1 MKTLGIV
8 LGSIVLLAA
17 LASGAI
23 AFVFFHYGRDL
34 PDHNQLAAYEPPVMT
49 RVHAGDGRLLAEHA
63 REKRLF
69 VPLNAMPRRLIQA
82 FLAAEDKAFYEH
94 FGIDPLSVA
103 NAVVTNL
110 VNLGGDR
117 RPVGA
122 STITQQV
129 AKNFLLSGEL
139 SFSRKFKEAILAMRI
154 EDAFTKDRILELY
167 LNEIYLGAG
176 SYGVA
181 AAALNYFDRSLNDLS
196 LQEMAYLAALPKPP
210 NNYHP
215 VRKREAAVARRNW
228 VLDQMV
234 ANGAVSAAE
243 AGDAM
248 RAPLRTRARAPETY
262 VEAPYFAE
270 EVRRWLQARYGDDTL
285 YEGGLSVHTTVD
297 PALQAMADRALR
309 DGLVAYD
316 ARRGWRGPL
325 ARLDPAGDWQQALT
339 ARGPLAGAGAV
350 APGRGAGR
358 RARPCRDRPSPKARA
373 APSRLD
379 DLKWA
384 RKARGK
390 GRLGPE
396 VGAAHQVLSAGD
408 VVAVEPLEGRDDAF
422 ALRQIPA
429 VSGALVALDP
439 HTGRILAL
447 VGGFDYATSEFD
459 RATQARRQPGSA
471 FKPFVYLAAL
481 DSGYTP
487 ASIVL
492 DAPVVIDQGEHL
504 RKWKPENYTERFY
517 GPSTLRVGLE
527 ESRNLMTLRVAQ
539 DIGMRTVADYAARF
553 GLHPDLPELPSAALG
568 ALETTPLDLA
578 AAYAMLVNG
587 GRGIEPAFIER
598 IQDRNGRT
606 VYRRDARDCDGC
618 RPGAW
623 QHQQPPALRDQ
634 RPVIADPRTTYQV
647 VSMLEGAVQRGT
659 GRALNKLGAPIGGK
673 TGTTNEFRDAWF
685 VGFTPDLV
693 AAAYV
698 GFDQPQSLGRRESGG
713 RVAAPIVRNF
723 FAAALAD
730 KPAVPFR
737 VPPGIRF
744 VRIERESGALPSPV
758 SDDVIVEAFL
768 PGTEPTQRAA
778 LSGSGSPRRRP
789 GSGDGSVRGAGR
801 RILSA
806 HSPEGP
812 SRCAPKSCRLP
823 KTSSSRWRC

>member
-1 MKTLGIV
+1 MKIAGIV
-8 LGSIVLLAA
+8 LGSLVLLAA
-17 LASGAI
+17 LAGGAI

-69 VPLNAMPRRLIQA
+69 VPIGAMPQRVVQA

-94 FGIDPLSVA
+94 FGVDPISVA
-103 NAVVTNL
+103 NAVVTNV
-110 VNLGGDR
+110 VNMVGNGER

-122 STITQQV
+122 STVTQQV
-129 AKNFLLSGEL
+129 AKNFLLSNEL
-139 SFSRKFKEAILAMRI
+139 SFSRKIKEAILAMRI
-154 EDAFTKDRILELY
+154 EDAFTKDQILELY

-196 LQEMAYLAALPKPP
+196 LEEIAYLAALPKAP

-228 VLDQMV
+228 VLGQMV
-234 ANGAVSAAE
+234 ANGVVSDAE
-243 AGDAM
+243 AEAAM
-248 RAPLRTRARAPETY
+248 LAPLRTRARAPETF
-262 VEAPYFAE
+262 VEAPHFAE

-285 YEGGLSVHTTVD
+285 YEGGLSVRTTVD

-309 DGLVAYD
+309 GGLVAYD
-316 ARRGWRGPL
+316 QRRGWRGPL
-325 ARLDPAGDWQQALT
+325 AQIDPAGDWRQALGADELPPVPKPWRLAAVLT
-339 ARGPLAGAGAV
+339 ADAGRVEVGFADGAV
-350 APGRGAGR
+350 GAIE
-358 RARPCRDRPSPKARA
+358 
-373 APSRLD
+373 LD
-379 DLKWA
+379 DLSWA
-384 RKARGK
+384 REASGK

-396 VGAAHQVLSAGD
+396 VTAASQVLSAGD
-408 VVAVEPLEGRDDAF
+408 VVPVEPLEGREGAY

-439 HTGRILAL
+439 HTGRVLAL
-447 VGGFDYATSEFD
+447 VGGFDFATSEFD

-481 DSGYTP
+481 DRGYTP

-492 DAPVVIDQGEHL
+492 DAPVVIDQGQHL

-568 ALETTPLDLA
+568 SMETTPLDLA

-587 GRGIEPAFIER
+587 GRKIEPAFVER
-598 IQDRNGRT
+598 IQNRNGRT
-606 VYRRDARDCDGC
+606 VYQRDARECDRC
-618 RPGAW
+618 RPGEW
-623 QHQQPPALRDQ
+623 HHQLPPILRDT

-659 GRALNKLGAPIGGK
+659 GRALRKLGAPIGGK

-693 AAAYV
+693 AATYV
-698 GFDQPQSLGRRESGG
+698 GFDQPQSLGRKESGG
-713 RVAAPIVRNF
+713 RVAAPIVRDF

-744 VRIERESGALPSPV
+744 VRVERESGVLPRPA
-758 SDDVIVEAFL
+758 SDNVIVEAFL

-778 LSGSGSPRRRP
+778 LRAADSL
-789 GSGDGSVRGAGR
+789 DGGLEAGAV
-801 RILSA
+801 
-806 HSPEGP
+806 PFEGLG
-812 SRCAPKSCRLP
+812 AVY
-823 KTSSSRWRC
+823 

>member
-1 MKTLGIV
+1 MVRPGIPIDAR
-8 LGSIVLLAA
+8 LSARDSLDRQAA
-17 LASGAI
+17 HDEDPRHRPGQHRSARRPRGGAI

-69 VPLNAMPRRLIQA
+69 VPLVAMPRRVIQA

-117 RPVGA
+117 RLVGA

-139 SFSRKFKEAILAMRI
+139 SFSRKIKEAILAMRI
-154 EDAFTKDRILELY
+154 EDTFTKDRILELY

-196 LQEMAYLAALPKPP
+196 LEEIAYLAALPKAP

-215 VRKREAAVARRNW
+215 VRKREAAVGRRNW
-228 VLDQMV
+228 VLGQMV
-234 ANGAVSAAE
+234 ANGAV
-243 AGDAM
+243 
-248 RAPLRTRARAPETY
+248 
-262 VEAPYFAE
+262 
-270 EVRRWLQARYGDDTL
+270 
-285 YEGGLSVHTTVD
+285 GG
-297 PALQAMADRALR
+297 
-309 DGLVAYD
+309 
-316 ARRGWRGPL
+316 RRGRG
-325 ARLDPAGDWQQALT
+325 RDAGAAPHQ
-339 ARGPLAGAGAV
+339 GAGARDLRRSPALRRGAV
-350 APGRGAGR
+350 LAVEPGRAVIGFANGER
-358 RARPCRDRPSPKARA
+358 GVIA
-373 APSRLD
+373 LD

-396 VGAAHQVLSAGD
+396 VTAAHQVLSAGD
-408 VVAVEPLEGRDDAF
+408 VVPAEPLEGRDGAF

-439 HTGRILAL
+439 HTGRVLAL
-447 VGGFDYATSEFD
+447 VGGFDFATSEFD

-481 DSGYTP
+481 DNGYTP

-539 DIGMRTVADYAARF
+539 DIGMKTVADYAARF
-553 GLHPDLPELPSAALG
+553 GLHPDLPEVPSAALG
-568 ALETTPLDLA
+568 SLETTPLDLA

-587 GRGIEPAFIER
+587 GRRIEPAFVER

-606 VYRRDARDCDGC
+606 VYQRDARDCDGC
-618 RPGAW
+618 RPGEW
-623 QHQQPPALRDQ
+623 QHQLPPALRDT

-659 GRALNKLGAPIGGK
+659 GRVLSKLGAPVGGK

-693 AAAYV
+693 AVAYV
-698 GFDQPQSLGRRESGG
+698 GFDQPQSLGRKESGG
-713 RVAAPIVRNF
+713 RVAAPIVRDF
-723 FAAALAD
+723 FAAALAG

-744 VRIERESGALPSPV
+744 VRVERETGSLPGPV

-778 LSGSGSPRRRP
+778 LRQSAGP
-789 GSGDGSVRGAGR
+789 DGMLETGAV
-801 RILSA
+801 
-806 HSPEGP
+806 PFEGLG
-812 SRCAPKSCRLP
+812 AVY
-823 KTSSSRWRC
+823 

>member
-1 MKTLGIV
+1 MKIAGIV
-8 LGSIVLLAA
+8 LGSLVLLAA
-17 LASGAI
+17 LAGGAI

-69 VPLNAMPRRLIQA
+69 VPVNAMPQRLVQA

-94 FGIDPLSVA
+94 FGVDPISVA

-110 VNLGGDR
+110 VNMVGNGER

-122 STITQQV
+122 STVTQQV
-129 AKNFLLSGEL
+129 AKNFLLSNEL
-139 SFSRKFKEAILAMRI
+139 SFSRKIKEAILAMRI
-154 EDAFTKDRILELY
+154 EDAFTKDQILELY

-196 LQEMAYLAALPKPP
+196 LEEIAYLAALPKAP

-215 VRKREAAVARRNW
+215 VHKHEAAVARRNW
-228 VLDQMV
+228 VLNQMV
-234 ANGAVSAAE
+234 ANGAVSEADAE
-243 AGDAM
+243 AAM
-248 RAPLRTRARAPETY
+248 QAPLRTRDRAPETF
-262 VEAPYFAE
+262 VEAPHFAE

-285 YEGGLSVHTTVD
+285 YEGGLSVRTTVD
-297 PALQAMADRALR
+297 PALQAAADGALR
-309 DGLVAYD
+309 GGLVAYD
-316 ARRGWRGPL
+316 QRRGWRGPL
-325 ARLDPAGDWQQALT
+325 AQVDPAGDWRQAL
-339 ARGPLAGAGAV
+339 GSEELPPVPKPWHLAAV
-350 APGRGAGR
+350 LTVEAGR
-358 RARPCRDRPSPKARA
+358 AEIGFADGGVGAIA
-373 APSRLD
+373 LD
-379 DLKWA
+379 DLTWA
-384 RKARGK
+384 RALRGK

-396 VGAAHQVLSAGD
+396 VTAAHQVLSAGD
-408 VVAVEPLEGRDDAF
+408 VVPVAPVEGRDGSY

-439 HTGRILAL
+439 HTGRVLAL
-447 VGGFDYATSEFD
+447 VGGFDFATSEFD

-481 DSGYTP
+481 DHGYTP

-504 RKWKPENYTERFY
+504 RKWKPANYTERFY

-539 DIGMRTVADYAARF
+539 DIGMKTVGDYAARF
-553 GLHPDLPELPSAALG
+553 GLYEDLPELPSAALG
-568 ALETTPLDLA
+568 SMETTPLDLA

-587 GRGIEPAFIER
+587 GRKIEPAFVER

-606 VYRRDARDCDGC
+606 VYRRDARDCDHC
-618 RPGAW
+618 RPGEW
-623 QHQQPPALRDQ
+623 HHQLPPILRDL

-659 GRALNKLGAPIGGK
+659 GRALRKLGATIGGK

-698 GFDQPQSLGRRESGG
+698 GFDQPQSLGWKESGG
-713 RVAAPIVRNF
+713 RVAAPIVRDF
-723 FAAALAD
+723 FAGALAD

-737 VPPGIRF
+737 VPTGIRF
-744 VRIERESGALPSPV
+744 VRVERDSGALPGPA

-778 LSGSGSPRRRP
+778 LRAAEGL
-789 GSGDGSVRGAGR
+789 DGALETGAV
-801 RILSA
+801 
-806 HSPEGP
+806 PFEGLG
-812 SRCAPKSCRLP
+812 AVY
-823 KTSSSRWRC
+823 

>member
-1 MKTLGIV
+1 MRIAGIV
-8 LGSIVLLAA
+8 LGSLVLLAA
-17 LASGAI
+17 LAGGAI

-69 VPLNAMPRRLIQA
+69 VPIVAMPQRVVQA
-82 FLAAEDKAFYEH
+82 FLAAEDKSFYEH
-94 FGIDPLSVA
+94 FGVDPISVA

-110 VNLGGDR
+110 VNMVGNGER
-117 RPVGA
+117 RPIGA
-122 STITQQV
+122 STVTQQV
-129 AKNFLLSGEL
+129 AKNFLLSNEL
-139 SFSRKFKEAILAMRI
+139 SFSRKIKEAILAMRI
-154 EDAFTKDRILELY
+154 EDAFTKDQILELY

-196 LQEMAYLAALPKPP
+196 LEEIAYLAALPKAP

-228 VLDQMV
+228 VLGQMA
-234 ANGAVSAAE
+234 ANGAVSEAE
-243 AGDAM
+243 AEAAM
-248 RAPLRTRARAPETY
+248 QAPLLTRDRAPETF
-262 VEAPYFAE
+262 VEAPHFAE

-285 YEGGLSVHTTVD
+285 YEGGLSVRTTVD
-297 PALQAMADRALR
+297 PTLQAIADQSLR
-309 DGLVAYD
+309 GGLVAYD
-316 ARRGWRGPL
+316 RRRGWRGPL
-325 ARLDPAGDWQQALT
+325 TQVDPAGDWRQALGAEELPPVPKPWRLAAVLT
-339 ARGPLAGAGAV
+339 ADAGRAEIGFADGAV
-350 APGRGAGR
+350 GAI
-358 RARPCRDRPSPKARA
+358 A
-373 APSRLD
+373 LD
-379 DLKWA
+379 DLRWA
-384 RKARGK
+384 RKERGK

-396 VGAAHQVLSAGD
+396 VTAAHQVLSAGD
-408 VVAVEPLEGRDDAF
+408 VVPVAPVEGREGAF

-429 VSGALVALDP
+429 ASGALVALDP
-439 HTGRILAL
+439 HTGRVLAL
-447 VGGFDYATSEFD
+447 VGGFDFATSEFD

-481 DSGYTP
+481 DHGYTP

-539 DIGMRTVADYAARF
+539 DIGMRTVGDYAARF
-553 GLHPDLPELPSAALG
+553 GLYEDLPELPSAALG
-568 ALETTPLDLA
+568 SMETTPLDLA

-587 GRGIEPAFIER
+587 GRKIEPAFVER
-598 IQDRNGRT
+598 IQDRNGHT
-606 VYRRDARDCDGC
+606 VYRRDARDCDRC
-618 RPGAW
+618 RPGEW
-623 QHQQPPALRDQ
+623 HHQLPPILRDI

-659 GRALNKLGAPIGGK
+659 GRALRKLDATIGGK

-698 GFDQPQSLGRRESGG
+698 GFDQPQSLGWKESGG
-713 RVAAPIVRNF
+713 RVAAPIVRDF
-723 FAAALAD
+723 FAGALAD

-737 VPPGIRF
+737 VPAGIRF
-744 VRIERESGALPSPV
+744 VRVERGSGALPGPA

-778 LSGSGSPRRRP
+778 LRAAESLEGGLEA
-789 GSGDGSVRGAGR
+789 GAV
-801 RILSA
+801 
-806 HSPEGP
+806 PFEGLG
-812 SRCAPKSCRLP
+812 AVY
-823 KTSSSRWRC
+823 

>member
-1 MKTLGIV
+1 MKIAGIV
-8 LGSIVLLAA
+8 LGSLVLLAA
-17 LASGAI
+17 LAGGAI

-34 PDHNQLAAYEPPVMT
+34 PDHKQLAAYEPPVMT

-69 VPLNAMPRRLIQA
+69 VPVSAMPQRLVQA

-94 FGIDPLSVA
+94 FGVDPISVA

-110 VNLGGDR
+110 VNMAGNGER
-117 RPVGA
+117 RPIGA
-122 STITQQV
+122 STVTQQV
-129 AKNFLLSGEL
+129 AKNFLLSNEL
-139 SFSRKFKEAILAMRI
+139 SFSRKIKEAILAMRI
-154 EDAFTKDRILELY
+154 EDAFTKDQILELY

-196 LQEMAYLAALPKPP
+196 LEEIAYLAALPKAP

-215 VRKREAAVARRNW
+215 VRKHEAAVARRNW

-234 ANGAVSAAE
+234 ANGAVGEAE
-243 AGDAM
+243 AEAAM
-248 RAPLRTRARAPETY
+248 QAPLRTRARAPETF
-262 VEAPYFAE
+262 VEAPHFAE

-285 YEGGLSVHTTVD
+285 YEGGLSVRTTVD
-297 PALQAMADRALR
+297 PALQAVADQALR
-309 DGLVAYD
+309 GGLVAYD
-316 ARRGWRGPL
+316 QRRGWRGPL
-325 ARLDPAGDWQQALT
+325 AQIDPAGDWRLALAAEELPPVPKPWHLAAVLT
-339 ARGPLAGAGAV
+339 ADASRAEIGFADGAV
-350 APGRGAGR
+350 GAI
-358 RARPCRDRPSPKARA
+358 A
-373 APSRLD
+373 LD
-379 DLKWA
+379 DLRWA
-384 RKARGK
+384 RKARDK

-396 VGAAHQVLSAGD
+396 VTAVNQVLSAGD
-408 VVAVEPLEGRDDAF
+408 VVPVAPVEGRDGSY

-439 HTGRILAL
+439 HTGRVLAL
-447 VGGFDYATSEFD
+447 VGGFDFATSEFD

-481 DSGYTP
+481 DHGYTP

-504 RKWKPENYTERFY
+504 RKWKPANYTERFY

-539 DIGMRTVADYAARF
+539 DIGMKTVGDYAARF
-553 GLHPDLPELPSAALG
+553 GLYEDLPELPSAALG
-568 ALETTPLDLA
+568 SMETTPLDLA

-587 GRGIEPAFIER
+587 GRKIDPAFVER

-606 VYRRDARDCDGC
+606 VYRRDARDCDRC
-618 RPGAW
+618 RPGEW
-623 QHQQPPALRDQ
+623 HHQLPPILRDI

-647 VSMLEGAVQRGT
+647 VSMLEGTVQRGT
-659 GRALNKLGAPIGGK
+659 GRALRKLGAPIGGK

-698 GFDQPQSLGRRESGG
+698 GFDQPQSLGWKESGG
-713 RVAAPIVRNF
+713 RVAAPIVRDF
-723 FAAALAD
+723 FAGALAD

-737 VPPGIRF
+737 VPTGIRF
-744 VRIERESGALPSPV
+744 VRVERGSGALPGPA

-778 LSGSGSPRRRP
+778 LRAADSLEGGLEA
-789 GSGDGSVRGAGR
+789 GAV
-801 RILSA
+801 
-806 HSPEGP
+806 PFEGLG
-812 SRCAPKSCRLP
+812 AVY
-823 KTSSSRWRC
+823 

>member
-1 MKTLGIV
+1 MKIAGIV
-8 LGSIVLLAA
+8 LGSLVLLAA
-17 LASGAI
+17 LAGGAI

-69 VPLNAMPRRLIQA
+69 VPVGAMPRRVVQA

-94 FGIDPLSVA
+94 FGVDPISVA

-110 VNLGGDR
+110 VNMAGNGDR
-117 RPVGA
+117 RPIGA
-122 STITQQV
+122 STVTQQV

-139 SFSRKFKEAILAMRI
+139 SFSRKIKEAILAMRI
-154 EDAFTKDRILELY
+154 EDAFTKDQILELY

-196 LQEMAYLAALPKPP
+196 LAEIAYLAALPKAP

-215 VRKREAAVARRNW
+215 IRKRKAAVARRNW
-228 VLDQMV
+228 VLGHMV
-234 ANGAVSAAE
+234 ANGAVSEAE
-243 AGDAM
+243 AEAAM
-248 RAPLRTRARAPETY
+248 QAPLRTRDRAPETF
-262 VEAPYFAE
+262 VEAPHFAE

-285 YEGGLSVHTTVD
+285 YEGGLSVRTTVD
-297 PALQAMADRALR
+297 PALQAVADRALR
-309 DGLVAYD
+309 GGLVAYD
-316 ARRGWRGPL
+316 QRRGWRGPL
-325 ARLDPAGDWQQALT
+325 AQIDPAGDWRQALAAEELSPVPAPWRLAAVLAVEA
-339 ARGPLAGAGAV
+339 ARAEIGFADGAV
-350 APGRGAGR
+350 GAI
-358 RARPCRDRPSPKARA
+358 A
-373 APSRLD
+373 LD
-379 DLKWA
+379 DLRWA

-396 VGAAHQVLSAGD
+396 VTAAHQVLSAGD
-408 VVAVEPLEGRDDAF
+408 VVPVEPLDGRDGAY

-429 VSGALVALDP
+429 ASGALVALDP
-439 HTGRILAL
+439 HTGRVLAL
-447 VGGFDYATSEFD
+447 VGGFDFATSEFD

-481 DSGYTP
+481 DHGYTP

-504 RKWKPENYTERFY
+504 RKWKPENYTQRFY

-539 DIGMRTVADYAARF
+539 DIGMKTVADYAARF
-553 GLHPDLPELPSAALG
+553 GLYQDLPEMPSAALG
-568 ALETTPLDLA
+568 SMETTPLDLA

-587 GRGIEPAFIER
+587 GRKIEPAFVER
-598 IQDRNGRT
+598 IQDRNGHT
-606 VYRRDARDCDGC
+606 VYRRDARECDRC
-618 RPGAW
+618 RPGEW
-623 QHQQPPALRDQ
+623 HHQLPPILRDT

-659 GRALNKLGAPIGGK
+659 GRALRELGAPIGGK

-713 RVAAPIVRNF
+713 RVAAPIVRDF
-723 FAAALAD
+723 FAGALAD

-744 VRIERESGALPSPV
+744 VRVERGSGALPGPA

-768 PGTEPTQRAA
+768 PGTEPTQRAVLRA
-778 LSGSGSPRRRP
+778 ADSS
-789 GSGDGSVRGAGR
+789 DGGLEAGAV
-801 RILSA
+801 
-806 HSPEGP
+806 PFEGLG
-812 SRCAPKSCRLP
+812 AVY
-823 KTSSSRWRC
+823 

>member
-1 MKTLGIV
+1 MKIAGIV
-8 LGSIVLLAA
+8 LGSLVLLAA
-17 LASGAI
+17 LAGGAI

-69 VPLNAMPRRLIQA
+69 VPVGAMPERLVQA

-94 FGIDPLSVA
+94 FGVDPISVA

-110 VNLGGDR
+110 VNMVGNGER
-117 RPVGA
+117 RPIGA
-122 STITQQV
+122 STVTQQV
-129 AKNFLLSGEL
+129 AKNFLLTNEL
-139 SFSRKFKEAILAMRI
+139 SFSRKIKEAILAMRI
-154 EDAFTKDRILELY
+154 EDAFTKDQILELY

-196 LQEMAYLAALPKPP
+196 LEEIAYLAALPKAP

-215 VRKREAAVARRNW
+215 ERKHEAAVARRNW
-228 VLDQMV
+228 VLGQML
-234 ANGAVSAAE
+234 ANGAVSEAE
-243 AGDAM
+243 AEAAM
-248 RAPLRTRARAPETY
+248 QSPLRTRARAPETF
-262 VEAPYFAE
+262 VEAPHFAE
-270 EVRRWLQARYGDDTL
+270 EVRRWLQARYGDDAL
-285 YEGGLSVHTTVD
+285 YEGGLSVRTTVD
-297 PALQAMADRALR
+297 PVLQAVADRALR
-309 DGLVAYD
+309 GGLVAYD
-316 ARRGWRGPL
+316 QRRGWRGPL
-325 ARLDPAGDWQQALT
+325 AEVDPAGDWRQALGAEELPPVPKPWRLAAVLT
-339 ARGPLAGAGAV
+339 AD
-350 APGRGAGR
+350 AGR
-358 RARPCRDRPSPKARA
+358 AEVGFADGTVGIIA
-373 APSRLD
+373 LD
-379 DLKWA
+379 DLRWA
-384 RKARGK
+384 REARGK

-396 VGAAHQVLSAGD
+396 VAAAHQVLSAGD
-408 VVAVEPLEGRDDAF
+408 VVPVEPVNGRDGAF

-429 VSGALVALDP
+429 ASGALVALDP
-439 HTGRILAL
+439 HTGRVLAL
-447 VGGFDYATSEFD
+447 VGGFDFATSEFD

-481 DSGYTP
+481 DNGYTP

-539 DIGMRTVADYAARF
+539 DIGMKTVADYAARF
-553 GLHPDLPELPSAALG
+553 GLYEDLPEMPSAALG
-568 ALETTPLDLA
+568 SMETTPLDLA

-587 GRGIEPAFIER
+587 GRKIEPAFVER

-606 VYRRDARDCDGC
+606 VYRRDARACDRC
-618 RPGAW
+618 RPGEW
-623 QHQQPPALRDQ
+623 HRQLPPVLRDT

-659 GRALNKLGAPIGGK
+659 GRALRQLGAPIGGK

-698 GFDQPQSLGRRESGG
+698 GFDQPQSLGRKESGG
-713 RVAAPIVRNF
+713 RVAAPIVRDF
-723 FAAALAD
+723 LAGALVD

-744 VRIERESGALPSPV
+744 VRVERGSGALPGPA

-768 PGTEPTQRAA
+768 PGTEPTERAVLRAA
-778 LSGSGSPRRRP
+778 ESL
-789 GSGDGSVRGAGR
+789 DGGLEAGAV
-801 RILSA
+801 
-806 HSPEGP
+806 PFEGLG
-812 SRCAPKSCRLP
+812 AVY
-823 KTSSSRWRC
+823 

>member
-1 MKTLGIV
+1 MKIAGIV
-8 LGSIVLLAA
+8 LGSLVLLAA
-17 LASGAI
+17 LAGGAI

-69 VPLNAMPRRLIQA
+69 VPVSAMPQRLVQA

-94 FGIDPLSVA
+94 FGVDPISVA

-110 VNLGGDR
+110 VNMVGNGER
-117 RPVGA
+117 RPIGA
-122 STITQQV
+122 STVTQQV
-129 AKNFLLSGEL
+129 AKNFLLSNEL
-139 SFSRKFKEAILAMRI
+139 SFSRKIKEAILAMRI
-154 EDAFTKDRILELY
+154 EDAFTKDQILELY

-196 LQEMAYLAALPKPP
+196 LEEIAYLAALPKAP

-215 VRKREAAVARRNW
+215 VRKHEAAVARRNW
-228 VLDQMV
+228 VLDQMI
-234 ANGAVSAAE
+234 ANGAVSEAE
-243 AGDAM
+243 AEAAM
-248 RAPLRTRARAPETY
+248 QAPLRTRNRAPETF
-262 VEAPYFAE
+262 VEAPHFAE
-270 EVRRWLQARYGDDTL
+270 EVRRWLQARYGDDAL
-285 YEGGLSVHTTVD
+285 YEGGLSVRTTVD
-297 PALQAMADRALR
+297 PALQAIADRSLR
-309 DGLVAYD
+309 GGLVAYD
-316 ARRGWRGPL
+316 QRRGWRGPL
-325 ARLDPAGDWQQALT
+325 TQVDPAGDWRQMLGAEELPPVPKPWRLAAVLT
-339 ARGPLAGAGAV
+339 VEAGRAEIGFADGAV
-350 APGRGAGR
+350 GAI
-358 RARPCRDRPSPKARA
+358 A
-373 APSRLD
+373 LD
-379 DLKWA
+379 DLRWA

-396 VGAAHQVLSAGD
+396 VTAAHQVLSAGD
-408 VVAVEPLEGRDDAF
+408 VVPVAPVEGRDGSY

-429 VSGALVALDP
+429 ASGALVALDP
-439 HTGRILAL
+439 HTGRVLAL
-447 VGGFDYATSEFD
+447 VGGFDFATSEFD

-481 DSGYTP
+481 DHGYTP

-504 RKWKPENYTERFY
+504 RKWKPANYTERFY

-539 DIGMRTVADYAARF
+539 DIGMKTVGDYAARF
-553 GLHPDLPELPSAALG
+553 GLYEDLPELPSAALG
-568 ALETTPLDLA
+568 SMETTPLDLA

-587 GRGIEPAFIER
+587 GRKIEPAFVER

-606 VYRRDARDCDGC
+606 VYRRDARDCDRC
-618 RPGAW
+618 WPGEW
-623 QHQQPPALRDQ
+623 HHQLPPILRDI

-659 GRALNKLGAPIGGK
+659 GRALRKLDATIGGK

-698 GFDQPQSLGRRESGG
+698 GFDQPQSLGWKESGG
-713 RVAAPIVRNF
+713 RVAAPIVRDF
-723 FAAALAD
+723 FAGALAD

-744 VRIERESGALPSPV
+744 VRVERGSGALPGPA

-778 LSGSGSPRRRP
+778 LRAAESLDGALEA
-789 GSGDGSVRGAGR
+789 GSVPFEGLGAVY
-801 RILSA
+801 
-806 HSPEGP
+806 
-812 SRCAPKSCRLP
+812 
-823 KTSSSRWRC
+823 

>member
-1 MKTLGIV
+1 MKIAGIV
-8 LGSIVLLAA
+8 LGSLVLLAA
-17 LASGAI
+17 LAGGAI

-69 VPLNAMPRRLIQA
+69 VPVSAMPKRVVQA
-82 FLAAEDKAFYEH
+82 FLAAEDKSFYEH
-94 FGIDPLSVA
+94 FGVDPISVA

-110 VNLGGDR
+110 VNMAGNGDR
-117 RPVGA
+117 RPIGA
-122 STITQQV
+122 STVTQQV

-139 SFSRKFKEAILAMRI
+139 SFSRKIKEAILAMRI
-154 EDAFTKDRILELY
+154 EDAFTKDQILELY

-196 LQEMAYLAALPKPP
+196 LEEIAYLAALPKAP

-215 VRKREAAVARRNW
+215 VRKPEAAVARRNW
-228 VLDQMV
+228 VLGQMV
-234 ANGAVSAAE
+234 ANGAVSETEAE
-243 AGDAM
+243 AAM
-248 RAPLRTRARAPETY
+248 RAPLRTRDRAPETF
-262 VEAPYFAE
+262 VEAPHFAE

-285 YEGGLSVHTTVD
+285 YEGGLSVRTTVD
-297 PALQAMADRALR
+297 PTLQAVADRALR
-309 DGLVAYD
+309 SGLVAYD
-316 ARRGWRGPL
+316 QRRGWRGPL
-325 ARLDPAGDWQQALT
+325 TQVDPAGDWRQALV
-339 ARGPLAGAGAV
+339 AEELSPVPAPWRLAAVLTVEAGRAEIGFADGAV
-350 APGRGAGR
+350 GSIQLA
-358 RARPCRDRPSPKARA
+358 DLTWARA
-373 APSRLD
+373 
-379 DLKWA
+379 
-384 RKARGK
+384 ARGK

-396 VGAAHQVLSAGD
+396 VTAAHQVLSAGD
-408 VVAVEPLEGRDDAF
+408 VVPVEPVNGREGAF

-429 VSGALVALDP
+429 ASGALVALDP
-439 HTGRILAL
+439 HTGRVLAL
-447 VGGFDYATSEFD
+447 VGGFDFATSEFD

-553 GLHPDLPELPSAALG
+553 GLYEDLPELPSAALG
-568 ALETTPLDLA
+568 SMETTPLDLA
-578 AAYAMLVNG
+578 VAYAMLVNG
-587 GRGIEPAFIER
+587 GRKIEPAFVER

-606 VYRRDARDCDGC
+606 VYRRDVRECDRC
-618 RPGAW
+618 RPGEW
-623 QHQQPPALRDQ
+623 HHQLPPILRDT

-659 GRALNKLGAPIGGK
+659 GRALRNLGASIGGK

-698 GFDQPQSLGRRESGG
+698 GFDQPQSLGRKESGG
-713 RVAAPIVRNF
+713 RVAAPIVRDF
-723 FAAALAD
+723 FAGALAD

-744 VRIERESGALPSPV
+744 VRVERGSGALPGLASE
-758 SDDVIVEAFL
+758 DVIVEAFL
-768 PGTEPTQRAA
+768 PGTEPTERAVLRAA
-778 LSGSGSPRRRP
+778 ESL
-789 GSGDGSVRGAGR
+789 DGGLEAGAV
-801 RILSA
+801 
-806 HSPEGP
+806 PFEGLG
-812 SRCAPKSCRLP
+812 AVY
-823 KTSSSRWRC
+823 

>member
-1 MKTLGIV
+1 MKIAGIV
-8 LGSIVLLAA
+8 LGSLVLLAA
-17 LASGAI
+17 LAGGAI

-69 VPLNAMPRRLIQA
+69 VPVSAMPKRVVQA
-82 FLAAEDKAFYEH
+82 FLAAEDKSFYEH
-94 FGIDPLSVA
+94 FGVDPISVA

-110 VNLGGDR
+110 VNMAGNGDR
-117 RPVGA
+117 RPIGA
-122 STITQQV
+122 STVTQQV

-139 SFSRKFKEAILAMRI
+139 SFSRKIKEAILAMRI
-154 EDAFTKDRILELY
+154 EDAFTKDQILELY

-196 LQEMAYLAALPKPP
+196 LEEIAYLAALPKAP

-215 VRKREAAVARRNW
+215 MRKREAAVARRNW
-228 VLDQMV
+228 VLGQMV
-234 ANGAVSAAE
+234 ANGAVSEAE
-243 AGDAM
+243 AEAAM
-248 RAPLRTRARAPETY
+248 QAPLRTRNRAPETF
-262 VEAPYFAE
+262 VEAPHFAE
-270 EVRRWLQARYGDDTL
+270 EVRRWLQAHYGDDTL
-285 YEGGLSVHTTVD
+285 YEGGLSVRTTVD
-297 PALQAMADRALR
+297 PALQAVADRALR
-309 DGLVAYD
+309 EGLVAYD
-316 ARRGWRGPL
+316 QRRGWRGPL
-325 ARLDPAGDWQQALT
+325 THVDPAGDWRQALGAEELT
-339 ARGPLAGAGAV
+339 PVPAPWRLAAVLTVETGRAEIGFADGAV
-350 APGRGAGR
+350 GAI
-358 RARPCRDRPSPKARA
+358 A
-373 APSRLD
+373 LD
-379 DLKWA
+379 DLNWA

-396 VGAAHQVLSAGD
+396 VTAAHQVLNAGD
-408 VVAVEPLEGRDDAF
+408 VVPVQPLDGLEGAF

-429 VSGALVALDP
+429 ASGALVALDP
-439 HTGRILAL
+439 HTGRVLAL
-447 VGGFDYATSEFD
+447 VGGFDFATSEFD

-481 DSGYTP
+481 DHGYTP

-553 GLHPDLPELPSAALG
+553 GLHQDLPELPSAALG
-568 ALETTPLDLA
+568 SMETTPLDLA
-578 AAYAMLVNG
+578 VAYAMLVNG
-587 GRGIEPAFIER
+587 GRKIEPAFVER

-606 VYRRDARDCDGC
+606 VYRRDARACDRC
-618 RPGAW
+618 RPGEW
-623 QHQQPPALRDQ
+623 HHQLPPILRDT

-647 VSMLEGAVQRGT
+647 VSMLEGAVKRGT
-659 GRALNKLGAPIGGK
+659 GRALRKLGAPIGGK

-698 GFDQPQSLGRRESGG
+698 GFDQPQSLGRKESGG
-713 RVAAPIVRNF
+713 RVAAPIVRDF
-723 FAAALAD
+723 FAGALAD

-744 VRIERESGALPSPV
+744 VRVERGSGALPGLA

-768 PGTEPTQRAA
+768 PGTEPTQRAVLRA
-778 LSGSGSPRRRP
+778 AESL
-789 GSGDGSVRGAGR
+789 DGGLEAGAV
-801 RILSA
+801 
-806 HSPEGP
+806 PFEGLG
-812 SRCAPKSCRLP
+812 AVY
-823 KTSSSRWRC
+823 

>member
-1 MKTLGIV
+1 MKIAGIV
-8 LGSIVLLAA
+8 LGSLVLLAA
-17 LASGAI
+17 LAGGAI

-69 VPLNAMPRRLIQA
+69 VPVSAMPKRVVQA
-82 FLAAEDKAFYEH
+82 FLAAEDKSFYEH
-94 FGIDPLSVA
+94 FGVDPISVA

-110 VNLGGDR
+110 VNMAGNGDR
-117 RPVGA
+117 RPIGA
-122 STITQQV
+122 STVTQQV

-139 SFSRKFKEAILAMRI
+139 SFSRKIKEAILAMRI
-154 EDAFTKDRILELY
+154 EDAFTKDQILELY

-196 LQEMAYLAALPKPP
+196 LEEIAYLAALPKAP

-228 VLDQMV
+228 VLGQMV
-234 ANGAVSAAE
+234 ANGAVSDAE
-243 AGDAM
+243 AEAAM
-248 RAPLRTRARAPETY
+248 QAPLRTRDRAPETF
-262 VEAPYFAE
+262 VEAPHFAE
-270 EVRRWLQARYGDDTL
+270 EVRRWLQAHYGDDTL
-285 YEGGLSVHTTVD
+285 YEGGLSVRTTVD
-297 PALQAMADRALR
+297 PALQAVADRALR
-309 DGLVAYD
+309 EGLVAYD
-316 ARRGWRGPL
+316 QRRGWRGPL
-325 ARLDPAGDWQQALT
+325 THVDPAGDWRQALG
-339 ARGPLAGAGAV
+339 AEELSPVPAPWRLAAVLTVETGRAEIGFADGAV
-350 APGRGAGR
+350 GSIALA
-358 RARPCRDRPSPKARA
+358 
-373 APSRLD
+373 
-379 DLKWA
+379 DLTWA
-384 RKARGK
+384 RSARGK

-396 VGAAHQVLSAGD
+396 VTAAHQVLNAGD
-408 VVAVEPLEGRDDAF
+408 VVPVEPLDGLEGAF
-422 ALRQIPA
+422 ALRQIPVA
-429 VSGALVALDP
+429 SGALVALDP
-439 HTGRILAL
+439 HTGRVLAL
-447 VGGFDYATSEFD
+447 VGGFDFATSEFD

-539 DIGMRTVADYAARF
+539 DIGMGTVADYAARF
-553 GLHPDLPELPSAALG
+553 GLYEDLPELPSAALG
-568 ALETTPLDLA
+568 SMETTPLDLA
-578 AAYAMLVNG
+578 VAYAMLVNG
-587 GRGIEPAFIER
+587 GRKIEPAFVER

-606 VYRRDARDCDGC
+606 VYRRDARACDRC
-618 RPGAW
+618 QPGEW
-623 QHQQPPALRDQ
+623 HHQLPPILRDT

-647 VSMLEGAVQRGT
+647 VSMLEGAVKRGT
-659 GRALNKLGAPIGGK
+659 GRALRKLGAPIGGK

-698 GFDQPQSLGRRESGG
+698 GFDQPQSLGRKESGG
-713 RVAAPIVRNF
+713 RVAAPIVRDF
-723 FAAALAD
+723 FAGALAD

-744 VRIERESGALPSPV
+744 VRVERGSGALPGLA

-768 PGTEPTQRAA
+768 PGTEPTERAVLRAA
-778 LSGSGSPRRRP
+778 DSL
-789 GSGDGSVRGAGR
+789 DGGLEAGAV
-801 RILSA
+801 
-806 HSPEGP
+806 PFEGLG
-812 SRCAPKSCRLP
+812 AVY
-823 KTSSSRWRC
+823 

>member
-8 LGSIVLLAA
+8 LGSIVLFAA
-17 LASGAI
+17 LAGGAI

-69 VPLNAMPRRLIQA
+69 VPLNAMPHRVIQA
-82 FLAAEDKAFYEH
+82 FLAAEDKSFYEH

-139 SFSRKFKEAILAMRI
+139 SFSRKIKEAILAMRI

-196 LQEMAYLAALPKPP
+196 LEEIAYLAALPKAP

-228 VLDQMV
+228 VLRQMV
-234 ANGAVSAAE
+234 ANDAVSAVEAE
-243 AGDAM
+243 AAM
-248 RAPLRTRARAPETY
+248 QAPLGTRTRAPETY

-297 PALQAMADRALR
+297 PVLQAMADRALR

-316 ARRGWRGPL
+316 NRRGWRGPL
-325 ARLDPAGDWQQALT
+325 AEIDPAGDWQQALT
-339 ARGPLAGAGAV
+339 ADELSPVPTPWRLAAVLAVEPGHADIGFADGARGTIA
-350 APGRGAGR
+350 
-358 RARPCRDRPSPKARA
+358 
-373 APSRLD
+373 LD
-379 DLKWA
+379 NIKWA
-384 RKARGK
+384 RKARDK

-396 VGAAHQVLSAGD
+396 VTAAHQVLSPGD
-408 VVAVEPLEGRDDAF
+408 VVPVEPLEGREAAGRNAAY

-439 HTGRILAL
+439 HTGRVLAL
-447 VGGFDYATSEFD
+447 VGGFDFATSEFD

-539 DIGMRTVADYAARF
+539 DIGMKTVADYAARF

-587 GRGIEPAFIER
+587 GRRIEPAIIER

-623 QHQQPPALRDQ
+623 QHQLPPALRDQ

-659 GRALNKLGAPIGGK
+659 GRALSKLGAPIGGK

-698 GFDQPQSLGRRESGG
+698 GFDQPQSLGRKESGG
-713 RVAAPIVRNF
+713 RVAAPIVRDF
-723 FAAALAD
+723 FAAALAER
-730 KPAVPFR
+730 PAVPFR

-744 VRIERESGALPSPV
+744 VRVERENGALPGPA
-758 SDDVIVEAFL
+758 SDNVIVEAFL
-768 PGTEPTQRAA
+768 PGTEPTQRTALRAA
-778 LSGSGSPRRRP
+778 DRADRELEAGTVPFEGL
-789 GSGDGSVRGAGR
+789 GAVY
-801 RILSA
+801 
-806 HSPEGP
+806 
-812 SRCAPKSCRLP
+812 
-823 KTSSSRWRC
+823 

>member
-1 MKTLGIV
+1 MKIAGIV
-8 LGSIVLLAA
+8 LGSLVLLAA
-17 LASGAI
+17 LAGGAI

-69 VPLNAMPRRLIQA
+69 VPVSAMPQRLVQA

-94 FGIDPLSVA
+94 FGVDPISVA

-110 VNLGGDR
+110 VNMVGNGER
-117 RPVGA
+117 RPIGA
-122 STITQQV
+122 STVTQQV
-129 AKNFLLSGEL
+129 AKNFLLSNEL
-139 SFSRKFKEAILAMRI
+139 SFSRKIKEAILAMRI
-154 EDAFTKDRILELY
+154 EDAFTKDQILELY

-181 AAALNYFDRSLNDLS
+181 AAALNYFDRSLNALS
-196 LQEMAYLAALPKPP
+196 LEEIAYLAALPKAP

-215 VRKREAAVARRNW
+215 VRKHEAAVARRNW

-234 ANGAVSAAE
+234 ANGAVSEAE
-243 AGDAM
+243 AEAAM
-248 RAPLRTRARAPETY
+248 QAPLRIRNRAPETF
-262 VEAPYFAE
+262 VEAPHFAE
-270 EVRRWLQARYGDDTL
+270 EVRRWLQARYGDDAL
-285 YEGGLSVHTTVD
+285 YEGGLSVRTTVD
-297 PALQAMADRALR
+297 PALQAIADRSLR
-309 DGLVAYD
+309 GGLVAYD
-316 ARRGWRGPL
+316 QRRGWRGPL
-325 ARLDPAGDWQQALT
+325 TQVDSAGDWRQMLGAEELPPVPKPWRLAAVLT
-339 ARGPLAGAGAV
+339 VEAGRAEIGFADGAV
-350 APGRGAGR
+350 GAI
-358 RARPCRDRPSPKARA
+358 A
-373 APSRLD
+373 LD
-379 DLKWA
+379 DLRWA

-396 VGAAHQVLSAGD
+396 VTAAHQVLSAGD
-408 VVAVEPLEGRDDAF
+408 VVPVAPVEGRDGSY

-439 HTGRILAL
+439 HTGRVLAL
-447 VGGFDYATSEFD
+447 VGGFDFATSEFD

-481 DSGYTP
+481 DHGYTP

-504 RKWKPENYTERFY
+504 RKWKPANYTERFY

-539 DIGMRTVADYAARF
+539 DIGMRTVGDYAARF
-553 GLHPDLPELPSAALG
+553 GLYEDLPELPSAALG
-568 ALETTPLDLA
+568 SMETTPLDLA

-587 GRGIEPAFIER
+587 GRKIEPAFVER

-606 VYRRDARDCDGC
+606 VYRRDARECDRC
-618 RPGAW
+618 RPGEW
-623 QHQQPPALRDQ
+623 HHQLPPILRDI

-659 GRALNKLGAPIGGK
+659 GRALRKLGATVGGK

-698 GFDQPQSLGRRESGG
+698 GFDQPQSLGRKESGG
-713 RVAAPIVRNF
+713 RVAAPIVRDF
-723 FAAALAD
+723 FAGALAD

-744 VRIERESGALPSPV
+744 VRVERGSGALPGPA

-768 PGTEPTQRAA
+768 PGTEPTQRAVLRA
-778 LSGSGSPRRRP
+778 AESL
-789 GSGDGSVRGAGR
+789 DGGLEAGTVPFEGLGAVY
-801 RILSA
+801 
-806 HSPEGP
+806 
-812 SRCAPKSCRLP
+812 
-823 KTSSSRWRC
+823 

>member
-8 LGSIVLLAA
+8 LGSLILLAA
-17 LASGAI
+17 LAGGGI

-34 PDHNQLAAYEPPVMT
+34 PDHKQLAAYEPPVMT
-49 RVHAGDGRLLAEHA
+49 RVYAGDGRLLAEHA
-63 REKRLF
+63 RQKRLF
-69 VPLNAMPRRLIQA
+69 VPLAAMPRRLIQA

-94 FGIDPLSVA
+94 FGVDPISVA

-110 VNLGGDR
+110 VNMAGSSDR
-117 RPVGA
+117 RPIGA
-122 STITQQV
+122 STVTQQV

-139 SFSRKFKEAILAMRI
+139 SFSRKIREAILAMRI

-167 LNEIYLGAG
+167 LNEIYLGGG

-196 LQEMAYLAALPKPP
+196 LAELAYLAALPKAP

-215 VRKREAAVARRNW
+215 VRRHDAAVARRNW
-228 VLDQMV
+228 VLGQMV

-243 AGDAM
+243 AEAAM
-248 RAPLRTRARAPETY
+248 QAPLHTRERAPETF
-262 VEAPYFAE
+262 VEAPHFAE
-270 EVRRWLQARYGDDTL
+270 EVRRWLQDHYGDDTL
-285 YEGGLSVHTTVD
+285 YEGGLSVRTTVD
-297 PALQAMADRALR
+297 PALQAIADGALR
-309 DGLVAYD
+309 GGLVAYD
-316 ARRGWRGPL
+316 MRRGWRGPL
-325 ARLDPAGDWQQALT
+325 ARIDPAGDWRQALE
-339 ARGPLAGAGAV
+339 AAEVPPVPAPWRLAAVLAV
-350 APGRGAGR
+350 APDSADIGFADGTRGTIA
-358 RARPCRDRPSPKARA
+358 
-373 APSRLD
+373 LD

-384 RKARGK
+384 RKARAG

-396 VGAAHQVLSAGD
+396 VGAVPEVLGAGD
-408 VVAVEPLEGRDDAF
+408 VVPVEPTGADGGAY

-439 HTGRILAL
+439 HNGRVLAL
-447 VGGFDYATSEFD
+447 VGGFDFATSEFD

-481 DSGYTP
+481 DNGYTP

-504 RKWKPENYTERFY
+504 RKWKPENYTQRFY

-527 ESRNLMTLRVAQ
+527 ESRNLMTLRLAQ
-539 DIGMRTVADYAARF
+539 AIGMDAVADYARRF
-553 GLHPDLPELPSAALG
+553 GLHPDLPRMPSAALG
-568 ALETTPLDLA
+568 SMETTPLDLA
-578 AAYAMLVNG
+578 AAYAMVVNG
-587 GRGIEPAFIER
+587 GRRIEPAFVER

-606 VYRRDARDCDGC
+606 VYRRDGRECAHC
-618 RPGAW
+618 RAGEW
-623 QHQQPPALRDQ
+623 RHQLPPVLRDT

-659 GRALNKLGAPIGGK
+659 GRALRPLAAPIGGK

-693 AAAYV
+693 VATYV
-698 GFDQPQSLGRRESGG
+698 GFDQPQSLGRKESGG
-713 RVAAPIVRNF
+713 RVAAPIVRDF
-723 FAAALAD
+723 FAQALAG

-744 VRIERESGALPSPV
+744 VRVERESGALPGPE
-758 SDDVIVEAFL
+758 SDDIIVEAFL
-768 PGTEPTQRAA
+768 AGSEPTQRAA
-778 LSGSGSPRRRP
+778 LKERNGANGAHESGAVSFEGL
-789 GSGDGSVRGAGR
+789 GDVY
-801 RILSA
+801 
-806 HSPEGP
+806 
-812 SRCAPKSCRLP
+812 
-823 KTSSSRWRC
+823 

>member
-8 LGSIVLLAA
+8 LGCLVLLAA
-17 LASGAI
+17 LAGGGI

-69 VPLNAMPRRLIQA
+69 VPLVAMPRRVIQA

-94 FGIDPLSVA
+94 FGIDPISVA
-103 NAVVTNL
+103 NAVVTNF

-139 SFSRKFKEAILAMRI
+139 SFSRKIKEAILAMRI

-181 AAALNYFDRSLNDLS
+181 AAALNYFDRSLNGLS
-196 LQEMAYLAALPKPP
+196 LEEIAYLAALPKAP

-215 VRKREAAVARRNW
+215 VRKHDAAVARRNW
-228 VLDQMV
+228 VLSQMV
-234 ANGAVSAAE
+234 ANDAVGIAE
-243 AGDAM
+243 AEAAKE
-248 RAPLRTRARAPETY
+248 APLRTRARAPETF
-262 VEAPYFAE
+262 VEAPHFAE

-285 YEGGLSVHTTVD
+285 YEGGLSVRTTVD

-309 DGLVAYD
+309 GGLVAYD

-325 ARLDPAGDWQQALT
+325 AQIDSTGDWRQALG
-339 ARGPLAGAGAV
+339 ADELPSVPAPWRLAAVLTVDSGRAEIGFADGAV
-350 APGRGAGR
+350 GAIALG
-358 RARPCRDRPSPKARA
+358 
-373 APSRLD
+373 
-379 DLKWA
+379 DLTWA

-396 VGAAHQVLSAGD
+396 INAVTQVLSAGD
-408 VVAVEPLEGRDDAF
+408 VVPVEPVVGKEGAF
-422 ALRQIPA
+422 ALRQIPE

-439 HTGRILAL
+439 HTGRVLAL
-447 VGGFDYATSEFD
+447 VGGFDFATSEFD

-481 DSGYTP
+481 DNGYTP

-539 DIGMRTVADYAARF
+539 DIGMKSVADYAARF

-578 AAYAMLVNG
+578 VAYAMLVNG
-587 GRGIEPAFIER
+587 GRSIEPAFVER

-606 VYRRDARDCDGC
+606 VYQRDERDCTGC
-618 RPGAW
+618 RADEW
-623 QHQQPPALRDQ
+623 RHQLPPALRDQ
-634 RPVIADPRTTYQV
+634 RPVIADARTAYQV
-647 VSMLEGAVQRGT
+647 VSMLEGAVQHGT
-659 GRALNKLGAPIGGK
+659 GRALRKLGAPIGGK

-685 VGFTPDLV
+685 VGFIPDLV
-693 AAAYV
+693 AVAYV
-698 GFDQPQSLGRRESGG
+698 GFDQPQSLGRKESGG
-713 RVAAPIVRNF
+713 RVAAPIVRDF
-723 FAAALAD
+723 FAAALQG

-744 VRIERESGALPSPV
+744 VRVERESGSLPGPT

-778 LSGSGSPRRRP
+778 LRQDNGL
-789 GSGDGSVRGAGR
+789 DGTLDGGTVPFEGLGAVY
-801 RILSA
+801 
-806 HSPEGP
+806 
-812 SRCAPKSCRLP
+812 
-823 KTSSSRWRC
+823 

>member
-1 MKTLGIV
+1 MKTVGIV
-8 LGSIVLLAA
+8 LGCLVLLAA
-17 LASGAI
+17 LAGGGI

-69 VPLNAMPRRLIQA
+69 VPLAAMPERLIQA
-82 FLAAEDKAFYEH
+82 FLAAEDKAFFEH

-110 VNLGGDR
+110 VNLGADR

-122 STITQQV
+122 STVTQQV

-139 SFSRKFKEAILAMRI
+139 SFSRKIKEAILAMRI
-154 EDAFTKDRILELY
+154 EDAFTKEQILELY

-196 LQEMAYLAALPKPP
+196 LAEMAYLAALPKAP

-215 VRKREAAVARRNW
+215 VRKHDAAVARRNW
-228 VLDQMV
+228 VLSQMA

-243 AGDAM
+243 ADAAM
-248 RAPLRTRARAPETY
+248 EVSLRTRERAPETF
-262 VEAPYFAE
+262 VEAPHFAE
-270 EVRRWLQARYGDDTL
+270 EVRRWLMARYGDDTL
-285 YEGGLSVHTTVD
+285 YEGGLSVRTTVD

-309 DGLVAYD
+309 QGLVTYD

-325 ARLDPAGDWQQALT
+325 ARIDPAGDWRQALSAEELPPVPSPWRLAT
-339 ARGPLAGAGAV
+339 VLAVEPGRADIGFADGAAGAIA
-350 APGRGAGR
+350 
-358 RARPCRDRPSPKARA
+358 
-373 APSRLD
+373 LD

-396 VGAAHQVLSAGD
+396 ITAATQVLSKGD
-408 VVAVEPLEGRDDAF
+408 VVPIEPLEGAQGAY

-439 HTGRILAL
+439 HTGRVLAL
-447 VGGFDYATSEFD
+447 VGGFDFATSEFD

-481 DSGYTP
+481 DNGYTP

-492 DAPVVIDQGEHL
+492 DAPVVIDQGKHL

-539 DIGMRTVADYAARF
+539 DIGMERVGDYAARF
-553 GLHPDLPELPSAALG
+553 GLHPELPELPSAALG

-578 AAYAMLVNG
+578 VAYAMLVNG
-587 GRGIEPAFIER
+587 GRKIEPAFVER

-606 VYRRDARDCDGC
+606 VYRRDERDCDGC
-618 RPGAW
+618 RAGEW
-623 QHQQPPALRDQ
+623 RHQLPPPLRDR
-634 RPVIADPRTTYQV
+634 RPVIADARTTYQV

-659 GRALNKLGAPIGGK
+659 GRALSKLGAPIGGK

-698 GFDQPQSLGRRESGG
+698 GFDQPQSLGRKESGG
-713 RVAAPIVRNF
+713 RVAAPIVRDF
-723 FAAALAD
+723 FAAALED

-744 VRIERESGALPSPV
+744 VRVERESGALPGPA
-758 SDDVIVEAFL
+758 SDNVIVEAFL
-768 PGTEPTQRAA
+768 PGTEPTHRAA
-778 LSGSGSPRRRP
+778 MHD
-789 GSGDGSVRGAGR
+789 GDNPDSELEAGIVPFEGLGAVY
-801 RILSA
+801 
-806 HSPEGP
+806 
-812 SRCAPKSCRLP
+812 
-823 KTSSSRWRC
+823 

>member
-1 MKTLGIV
+1 MKIAGIV
-8 LGSIVLLAA
+8 LGSLVLLAA
-17 LASGAI
+17 LAGGAI

-69 VPLNAMPRRLIQA
+69 VPVSAMPQRLVQA

-94 FGIDPLSVA
+94 FGVDPISVA

-110 VNLGGDR
+110 VNMVGNGER
-117 RPVGA
+117 RPIGA
-122 STITQQV
+122 STVTQQV
-129 AKNFLLSGEL
+129 AKNFLLSNEL
-139 SFSRKFKEAILAMRI
+139 SFSRKIKEAILAMRI
-154 EDAFTKDRILELY
+154 EDAFTKDQILELY

-196 LQEMAYLAALPKPP
+196 LEEIAYLAALPKAP

-215 VRKREAAVARRNW
+215 VRKHEAAVTRRNW

-234 ANGAVSAAE
+234 ANGAVSEAE
-243 AGDAM
+243 AEAAM
-248 RAPLRTRARAPETY
+248 QAPLRTRARAPETF
-262 VEAPYFAE
+262 VEAPHFAE
-270 EVRRWLQARYGDDTL
+270 EVRRWLQARYGDDAL
-285 YEGGLSVHTTVD
+285 YEGGLSVRTTVD
-297 PALQAMADRALR
+297 PVLQAVADRALR
-309 DGLVAYD
+309 GGLVAYD
-316 ARRGWRGPL
+316 QRRGWRDPL
-325 ARLDPAGDWQQALT
+325 TQVDPAGDWRQALG
-339 ARGPLAGAGAV
+339 AEELSPVPAPWHLAAVLTVDAAHAEIGFADGAV
-350 APGRGAGR
+350 GAI
-358 RARPCRDRPSPKARA
+358 A
-373 APSRLD
+373 LD
-379 DLKWA
+379 DLRWA

-396 VGAAHQVLSAGD
+396 VTAVHQVLSAGD
-408 VVAVEPLEGRDDAF
+408 VVPVTPVEGRDGSY

-439 HTGRILAL
+439 HTGRVLAL
-447 VGGFDYATSEFD
+447 VGGFDFATSEFD

-481 DSGYTP
+481 DHGYTP

-504 RKWKPENYTERFY
+504 RKWKPANYTERFY

-539 DIGMRTVADYAARF
+539 DIGMKTVGDYAARF
-553 GLHPDLPELPSAALG
+553 GLYEDLPELPSAALG
-568 ALETTPLDLA
+568 SMETTPLDLA

-587 GRGIEPAFIER
+587 GRKIEPAFVER
-598 IQDRNGRT
+598 IQDRNGHT
-606 VYRRDARDCDGC
+606 VYRRDARDCDRC
-618 RPGAW
+618 RPGEW
-623 QHQQPPALRDQ
+623 RHQLPPILRDI

-659 GRALNKLGAPIGGK
+659 GRALRKLDATIGGK

-698 GFDQPQSLGRRESGG
+698 GFDQPQSLGWKEAGG
-713 RVAAPIVRNF
+713 RVAAPIVRDF
-723 FAAALAD
+723 FAGALAG

-744 VRIERESGALPSPV
+744 VRVERGSGALPGPA

-778 LSGSGSPRRRP
+778 LRAAEGL
-789 GSGDGSVRGAGR
+789 DGALEAGAV
-801 RILSA
+801 
-806 HSPEGP
+806 PFEGLG
-812 SRCAPKSCRLP
+812 AVY
-823 KTSSSRWRC
+823 

>member
-1 MKTLGIV
+1 MKIAGIV
-8 LGSIVLLAA
+8 LGSLVLLAA
-17 LASGAI
+17 LAGGAI

-69 VPLNAMPRRLIQA
+69 VPVHAMPQRLVQA

-94 FGIDPLSVA
+94 FGVDPISVA

-110 VNLGGDR
+110 VNMVGNGER

-122 STITQQV
+122 STVTQQV
-129 AKNFLLSGEL
+129 AKNFLLSNEL
-139 SFSRKFKEAILAMRI
+139 SFSRKIKEAILAMRI
-154 EDAFTKDRILELY
+154 EDAFTKDQILELY

-181 AAALNYFDRSLNDLS
+181 ASALNYFDRSLNDLS
-196 LQEMAYLAALPKPP
+196 LEEIAYLAALPKAP

-215 VRKREAAVARRNW
+215 VRKHEAAVARRNW

-234 ANGAVSAAE
+234 ANGAVSETEAE
-243 AGDAM
+243 AAM
-248 RAPLRTRARAPETY
+248 QAPLRTRDRAPETF
-262 VEAPYFAE
+262 VEAPHFSE

-285 YEGGLSVHTTVD
+285 YEGGLSVRTTVD
-297 PALQAMADRALR
+297 PALQAVADSALR
-309 DGLVAYD
+309 GGLVAYD
-316 ARRGWRGPL
+316 QRRGWRGPL
-325 ARLDPAGDWQQALT
+325 TQVDPAGDWRQALGAEELPPVPKPWRLAAVLT
-339 ARGPLAGAGAV
+339 AE
-350 APGRGAGR
+350 AGR
-358 RARPCRDRPSPKARA
+358 AEIGFADGGVGAIV
-373 APSRLD
+373 LD
-379 DLKWA
+379 DLTWA
-384 RKARGK
+384 RAARGK

-396 VGAAHQVLSAGD
+396 VTAAHQVLSAGD
-408 VVAVEPLEGRDDAF
+408 VVPVAPVEGRDGSY

-439 HTGRILAL
+439 HTGRVLAL
-447 VGGFDYATSEFD
+447 VGGFDFATSEFD

-481 DSGYTP
+481 DHGYTP

-539 DIGMRTVADYAARF
+539 DIGMKTVGDYAARF
-553 GLHPDLPELPSAALG
+553 GLYEDLPELPSAALG
-568 ALETTPLDLA
+568 SMETTPLDLA

-587 GRGIEPAFIER
+587 GRKIEPAFVER

-606 VYRRDARDCDGC
+606 VYRRDARDCDHC
-618 RPGAW
+618 RPGEW
-623 QHQQPPALRDQ
+623 HHQLPPILRDV

-659 GRALNKLGAPIGGK
+659 GRALRKLGATIGGK

-698 GFDQPQSLGRRESGG
+698 GFDQPQSLGWKEAGG
-713 RVAAPIVRNF
+713 RVAAPIVRDF
-723 FAAALAD
+723 FAGALAG

-744 VRIERESGALPSPV
+744 VRVERGSGALPGAA

-778 LSGSGSPRRRP
+778 LRAAEGL
-789 GSGDGSVRGAGR
+789 DGALETGAV
-801 RILSA
+801 
-806 HSPEGP
+806 PFEGLG
-812 SRCAPKSCRLP
+812 AVY
-823 KTSSSRWRC
+823 

>member
-1 MKTLGIV
+1 MKIAGIV
-8 LGSIVLLAA
+8 LGSLVLLAA
-17 LASGAI
+17 LAGGAI

-69 VPLNAMPRRLIQA
+69 VPVSAMPQRLVQA

-94 FGIDPLSVA
+94 FGVDPISVA

-110 VNLGGDR
+110 VNMVGNGER
-117 RPVGA
+117 RPIGA
-122 STITQQV
+122 STVTQQV
-129 AKNFLLSGEL
+129 AKNFLLSNEL
-139 SFSRKFKEAILAMRI
+139 SFSRKIKEAILAMRI
-154 EDAFTKDRILELY
+154 EDAFTKDQILELY

-196 LQEMAYLAALPKPP
+196 LEEIAYLAALPKAP

-215 VRKREAAVARRNW
+215 VRKHEAAVARRNW
-228 VLDQMV
+228 VLEQMV
-234 ANGAVSAAE
+234 ANGAVSEAE
-243 AGDAM
+243 AEAAM
-248 RAPLRTRARAPETY
+248 QAPLRTRDRAPETF
-262 VEAPYFAE
+262 VEAPHFAE

-285 YEGGLSVHTTVD
+285 YEGGLSVRTTVD
-297 PALQAMADRALR
+297 PALQAVADRALR
-309 DGLVAYD
+309 GGLVAYD
-316 ARRGWRGPL
+316 QRRGWRGPL
-325 ARLDPAGDWQQALT
+325 AQIDPAGDWRQALGAEELPPVPAPWRLAAVLT
-339 ARGPLAGAGAV
+339 ADAGRAEIGFADGAV
-350 APGRGAGR
+350 GVIA
-358 RARPCRDRPSPKARA
+358 
-373 APSRLD
+373 LD
-379 DLKWA
+379 DLAWA

-390 GRLGPE
+390 SRLGPE
-396 VGAAHQVLSAGD
+396 VTAVHQVLSAGD
-408 VVAVEPLEGRDDAF
+408 VIPVAPVEGRDGSY

-429 VSGALVALDP
+429 ASGALVALDP
-439 HTGRILAL
+439 HTGRVLAL
-447 VGGFDYATSEFD
+447 VGGFDFATSEFD

-481 DSGYTP
+481 DHGYTP

-504 RKWKPENYTERFY
+504 RKWKPANYTERFY

-539 DIGMRTVADYAARF
+539 DIGMKTVGDYAARF
-553 GLHPDLPELPSAALG
+553 GLYGDLPELPSAALG
-568 ALETTPLDLA
+568 SMETTPLDLA

-587 GRGIEPAFIER
+587 GRKIEPAFVER

-606 VYRRDARDCDGC
+606 VYRRDARDCDRC
-618 RPGAW
+618 RPGEW
-623 QHQQPPALRDQ
+623 HHQLPPILRDI

-659 GRALNKLGAPIGGK
+659 GRALRKLGATIGGK

-698 GFDQPQSLGRRESGG
+698 GFDQPQSLGWKESGG
-713 RVAAPIVRNF
+713 RVAAPIVRDF
-723 FAAALAD
+723 FAGALAD

-744 VRIERESGALPSPV
+744 VRVERGSGALPGSA

-778 LSGSGSPRRRP
+778 LRAAESL
-789 GSGDGSVRGAGR
+789 DGGLEAGAV
-801 RILSA
+801 
-806 HSPEGP
+806 PFEGLG
-812 SRCAPKSCRLP
+812 AVY
-823 KTSSSRWRC
+823 